1 MRRGRSLLLL
11 ILILVILIIV
21 LLWVIS
27 NITMV
32 RSIFAP
38 APAASPTFA
47 YVKVFIARQAIPY
60 GGTITEEML
69 GTIELPPDRVLAAYF
84 TEAEKAD
91 LVGKVARYPLEQ
103 GVIITEGMVA
113 VEGPAPT
120 GPTFTASIPP
130 GMNAISIP
138 ITRLAAVSYG
148 VTDNAHVNVIG
159 CVLFKDVDPEFQ
171 SELPNKLGTVQGS
184 GRITQQGEMLPTLSL
199 SGPDFRGRIDPE
211 PAFGNQEFWFLIPQE
226 PQRPRATCQM
236 FLQNIVVLKI
246 GNFDLAAN
254 AQAQTPSQQQPT
266 PQPQQQPTPQSQ
278 QQNVPPPDVITLIV
292 TPQDAVSLTWMLYNN
307 FKFTLALRNS
317 MDNSRV
323 AVEAATLQYI
333 LSQYNFPVP
342 AKLPFAIEPRVN
354 ELTIPPLPNDT
365 IVVPPQQ

>member
-1 MRRGRSLLLL
+1 MRRGRIFLFL
-11 ILILVILIIV
+11 ILILLIGGCLVVYAMRGV
-21 LLWVIS
+21 LLP
-27 NITMV
+27 T
-32 RSIFAP
+32 
-38 APAASPTFA
+38 PAAPPTPA
-47 YVKVFIARQAIPY
+47 YVKVFIAQQAIPY

-184 GRITQQGEMLPTLSL
+184 GRVTQQGEMLPTLSL

-211 PAFGNQEFWFLIPQE
+211 PAFGNREFWFLIPQE
-226 PQRPRATCQM
+226 PQRPRVTCQM
-236 FLQNIVVLKI
+236 FLQDIIVLKI

-254 AQAQTPSQQQPT
+254 AQAQTPLQQQPT
-266 PQPQQQPTPQSQ
+266 PQLQQ

-317 MDNSRV
+317 TDNSRV

-342 AKLPFAIEPRVN
+342 AKLPFAIEPRVD

>member
-1 MRRGRSLLLL
+1 MRRGRIFLFL
-11 ILILVILIIV
+11 ILILLVGGCLVVYAMRGV
-21 LLWVIS
+21 LMP
-27 NITMV
+27 T
-32 RSIFAP
+32 
-38 APAASPTFA
+38 PAAPPTPA
-47 YVKVFIARQAIPY
+47 YVKVFIAQQAIPY

-199 SGPDFRGRIDPE
+199 SGPDFRGRIEPE
-211 PAFGNQEFWFLIPQE
+211 PAFGNREFWFLIPQE

-236 FLQNIVVLKI
+236 FLQDIVVLKI
-246 GNFDLAAN
+246 GNFDLATN
-254 AQAQTPSQQQPT
+254 AQAQTL
-266 PQPQQQPTPQSQ
+266 PQQQPIPQPQQ

-317 MDNSRV
+317 LDESRV

-342 AKLPFAIEPRVN
+342 AKLPFSVEPRVN

-365 IVVPPQQ
+365 IVVSPQQ